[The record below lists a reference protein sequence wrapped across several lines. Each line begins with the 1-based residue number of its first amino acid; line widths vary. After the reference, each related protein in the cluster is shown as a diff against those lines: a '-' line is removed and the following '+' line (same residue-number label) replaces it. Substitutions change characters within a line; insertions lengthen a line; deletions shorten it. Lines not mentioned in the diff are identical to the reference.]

1 MGKQAQKD
9 TVFTARL
16 MEARQRMGYTQA
28 QLGVLAGIEEFSASA
43 RMNQYE
49 RGVHAPDY
57 GTVQRL
63 AKALQV
69 PTSYFYEEDDL
80 LSALILNYGALKTQQ
95 RKQLVKLS
103 GEMLEKH
110 GD

>member
-1 MGKQAQKD
+1 
-9 TVFTARL
+9 
-16 MEARQRMGYTQA
+16 MEARLRMGYTQA
-28 QLGVLAGIEEFSASA
+28 QLGVLAGIDEFSASA

-57 GTVQRL
+57 GTSQRL

-80 LSALILNYGALKTQQ
+80 LAALILNYGSLKTQQ
-95 RKQLVKLS
+95 RKQLIKLS
-103 GEMLEKH
+103 EELLEKH
-110 GD
+110 SG